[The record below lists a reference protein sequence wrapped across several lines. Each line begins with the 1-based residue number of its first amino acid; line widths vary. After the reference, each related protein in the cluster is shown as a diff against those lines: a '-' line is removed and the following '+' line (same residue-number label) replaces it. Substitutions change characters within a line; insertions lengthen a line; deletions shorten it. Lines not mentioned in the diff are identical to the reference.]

1 MKNIILFFLCGLVL
15 KTQTGENPNNSPLN
29 ILAKIKIQ
37 DLEKP
42 PTTFD
47 TSWVDS
53 LQLSL
58 PCKNAPVPE
67 RTMRLP
73 NAPRDY
79 RSGTHRGIDFFANWG
94 TPVHTVAPGIVVRA
108 DHHFKEVPADFRE
121 NLLHTS
127 ARVGHTPSDIFSSVL
142 LGQAIFI
149 DHGFDLVPGFRVITI
164 YAHLSGIEGN
174 IIPGERVVSGA
185 LIGHTGNTG
194 MRESTLGSKEG
205 SHLHWEMILMKNE
218 REIYLG
224 QGMPNPALYE
234 MLTRIFD

>member
-15 KTQTGENPNNSPLN
+15 KAQTGENPNNSPLN

-164 YAHLSGIEGN
+164 YAHLSGIEAISFRGKGSYRGHLLA
-174 IIPGERVVSGA
+174 IPAIRGCGKVLWGLRRGP
-185 LIGHTGNTG
+185 IYTG
-194 MRESTLGSKEG
+194 K
-205 SHLHWEMILMKNE
+205 
-218 REIYLG
+218 
-224 QGMPNPALYE
+224 
-234 MLTRIFD
+234 